1 MNYGLLIK
9 IIDPLNKYNT
19 NNWVDLTK
27 IRYSTKPKYGK
38 HVKGYGFFSLA
49 RKYDNKYGKKLMD
62 TSTKTG
68 IDAAKTASKRVVQKT
83 AEATGD
89 LIGNK
94 IADKIT
100 SLGKTKN
107 KEKEE
112 RQEIYIPPEKRQQ
125 IIDDL
130 RLF

>member
-1 MNYGLLIK
+1 ML
-9 IIDPLNKYNT
+9 
-19 NNWVDLTK
+19 
-27 IRYSTKPKYGK
+27 
-38 HVKGYGFFSLA
+38 FA
-49 RKYDNKYGKKLMD
+49 RTFGDRYGKKLMD
-62 TSTKTG
+62 TATKTG
-68 IDAAKTASKRVVQKT
+68 INAVKTASKQLVQKT
-83 AEATGD
+83 AEVRGD

-94 IADKIT
+94 IADKNI

-107 KEKEE
+107 KEREDE